1 MNDWYFFVLQAVVG
15 NLRASRNL
23 ESISLSRGGG
33 NKRER
38 HVARD
43 DGFLGTNK
51 LKTFTLDVGICLVYF
66 D

>member
-1 MNDWYFFVLQAVVG
+1 VVG